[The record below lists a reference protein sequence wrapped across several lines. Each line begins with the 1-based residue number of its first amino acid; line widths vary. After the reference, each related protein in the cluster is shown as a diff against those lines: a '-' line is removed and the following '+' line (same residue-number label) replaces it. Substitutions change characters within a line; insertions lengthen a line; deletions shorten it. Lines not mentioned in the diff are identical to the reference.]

1 MYEPMSVTG
10 FPLWNR
16 SSPPLA
22 KRVVATSGIY
32 GVHKLCFDPGAC
44 LPLHQDVGH
53 VRPGAQAAR
62 KGRALGQA
70 AAVRPYS
77 DRDRARE
84 ASSASKAAPPES
96 GYVAA
101 IWPGGRPGPAF
112 TV

>member
-1 MYEPMSVTG
+1 MAASFGRGAAG
-10 FPLWNR
+10 FPSIQSKAYFCFGR
-16 SSPPLA
+16 SNTCSLA
-22 KRVVATSGIY
+22 YIVKRNCSG
-32 GVHKLCFDPGAC
+32 V
-44 LPLHQDVGH
+44 
-53 VRPGAQAAR
+53 QAAR

-70 AAVRPYS
+70 AAVRLYS